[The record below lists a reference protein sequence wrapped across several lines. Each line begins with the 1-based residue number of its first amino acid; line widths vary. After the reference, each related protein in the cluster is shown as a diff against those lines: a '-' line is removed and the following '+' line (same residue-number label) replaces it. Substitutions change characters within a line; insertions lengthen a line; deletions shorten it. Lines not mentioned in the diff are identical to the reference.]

1 MNDLSGKSALIT
13 GAGNGIGRESAIRIA
28 TDGAAIMCADLD
40 TAAAENTANI
50 IIQQGGKAEA
60 LTLDV
65 ASEDAVKSAIQDTA
79 TAFGR
84 LDVIFNNAG
93 IGGGTDWHKTISVNL
108 SGVYY
113 GLPHGALYMAEHG
126 GGAIIN
132 TSSIAGLVGVVGP
145 AATKSVAEIGP
156 GAGSY
161 VAAKHG
167 VVGLTRQY
175 AVMFGKHG
183 VRVNAIAPGYIE
195 TAMTENIRG
204 IPESLEFLEALHPIG
219 RLGLPEEIAAAAAFL
234 ASDDA
239 SFITGVTLPVDGGY
253 TAR

>member
-1 MNDLSGKSALIT
+1 MNDLSSKSALIT

-28 TDGAAIMCADLD
+28 TNGAAIMCADLD
-40 TAAAENTANI
+40 SAAAQNTANI

-65 ASEDAVKSAIQDTA
+65 ANEDAVKSAIQDTA
-79 TAFGR
+79 TAFGG

-93 IGGGTDWHKTISVNL
+93 IGGGTDWHKTISINL

-113 GLPHGALYMAEHG
+113 GLHHGAVYMAEHG

-132 TSSIAGLVGVVGP
+132 TSSIAGLIGVVGP
-145 AATKSVAEIGP
+145 AATKSMAEIGP
-156 GAGSY
+156 GPGSY

>member
-1 MNDLSGKSALIT
+1 MSDLSGKSGLIT
-13 GAGNGIGRESAIRIA
+13 GAGNGIGREAAIRMA

-40 TAAAENTANI
+40 AAAAENTANI
-50 IIQQGGKAEA
+50 IIQQGGKAAA
-60 LTLDV
+60 LSLDV
-65 ASEDAVKSAIQDTA
+65 ANESAVKSAIQDTA
-79 TAFGR
+79 AELGS
-84 LDVIFNNAG
+84 LDIIFNNAG
-93 IGGGTDWHKTISVNL
+93 IAGGDWDQTIAINL

-113 GLPHGALYMAEHG
+113 GLHHGAVHMAEHG
-126 GGAIIN
+126 GGVIIN
-132 TSSIAGLVGVVGP
+132 TASVAGLVGLVGP
-145 AATKSVAEIGP
+145 AAAQSVAEIGA

-175 AVMFGKHG
+175 AIMFGKHG

-195 TAMTENIRG
+195 TAMTAEMRG
-204 IPESLEFLEALHPIG
+204 MPGGVEFLETLHPIG
-219 RLGLPEEIAAAAAFL
+219 RLGLPEDIAAAAAFL

-239 SFITGVTLPVDGGY
+239 AFITGATLPVDGGY

>member
-1 MNDLSGKSALIT
+1 MSNLTGKAGLIT
-13 GAGNGIGRESAIRIA
+13 GAGNGIGRESAIRMA

-40 TAAAENTANI
+40 IAGAENTANI

-60 LTLDV
+60 LNLDV
-65 ASEDAVKSAIQDTA
+65 TDESAIKSAIQDTA
-79 TAFGR
+79 SAFGS

-93 IGGGTDWHKTISVNL
+93 IAGGDWDTTIAINL

-113 GLPHGALYMAEHG
+113 GLHHGAVHMAEHG
-126 GGAIIN
+126 GGVIIN
-132 TSSIAGLVGVVGP
+132 TASVAGMVALVGP
-145 AATKSVAEIGP
+145 AGPSVSDIGP

-161 VAAKHG
+161 TAAKHG
-167 VVGLTRQY
+167 VVGLTKQY
-175 AVMFGKHG
+175 AIMFGKHG

-195 TAMTENIRG
+195 TAMTAEMRG
-204 IPESLEFLEALHPIG
+204 MPGGAEFLRSLHPIG
-219 RLGLPEEIAAAAAFL
+219 RLGLPEDIAAAAAFL

-239 SFITGVTLPVDGGY
+239 AFITGITLPVDGGY